1 MVSPATDGRG
11 GREMRTRAYLII
23 NSKDLTTRQ
32 LTAYLDDFGQVYF
45 KNHSDIVDI
54 GEARKHVA
62 PISYWICKTAEYL
75 KENGDLVE
83 VIENKGL
90 EDIRKLFLNIY

>member
-1 MVSPATDGRG
+1 MKR
-11 GREMRTRAYLII
+11 RTYLII

-32 LTAYLDDFGQVYF
+32 LTAYLDDFGQVCF

-54 GEARKHVA
+54 GEARKYCA
-62 PISYWICKTAEYL
+62 PISHWICKTAEYL
-75 KENGDLVE
+75 KENGDLE
-83 VIENKGL
+83 VVENKGL